1 VRTFGRVLLATGLFG
16 VGVGT
21 VYWFLTYERAGSVL
35 LVMYGVTALVIA
47 GYALLRA
54 PRRGAEPEPEDRADA
69 EVGDGAG
76 RPVGSFHVASPW
88 PVWLAAGATLT
99 AAGLAFGLYL
109 VPVGVAVLVVAV
121 LGLMRESRS

>member
-1 VRTFGRVLLATGLFG
+1 VRSFGRVMLGTGAFG
-16 VGVGT
+16 VVVGV

-47 GYALLRA
+47 AYVLIRA
-54 PRRGAEPEPEDRADA
+54 RGRSDPEDHEDADLGEA
-69 EVGDGAG
+69 EG
-76 RPVGSFHVASPW
+76 RPVGPFHFASPW
-88 PVWLAAGATLT
+88 PVWLAVGSTLT

-109 VPVGVAVLVVAV
+109 VPVGVAVLVLAV

>member
-1 VRTFGRVLLATGLFG
+1 
-16 VGVGT
+16 

-35 LVMYGVTALVIA
+35 LVMYGVTALVIS
-47 GYALLRA
+47 GYALLA
-54 PRRGAEPEPEDRADA
+54 ARGRSGPEPEPEDRPDA
-69 EVGDGAG
+69 EVEEAAG
-76 RPVGSFHVASPW
+76 RPVGAFHFASPW
-88 PVWLAAGATLT
+88 PVWLAVGSTLT

>member
-1 VRTFGRVLLATGLFG
+1 MLGTGLFG
-16 VGVGT
+16 VVVGA

-35 LVMYGVTALVIA
+35 LVMYGVTALVIS

-54 PRRGAEPEPEDRADA
+54 GGRFEPEDRADA
-69 EVGDGAG
+69 EVEEAAG
-76 RPVGSFHVASPW
+76 RPVGAFHFASPW
-88 PVWLAAGATLT
+88 PVWLAVGSTLT